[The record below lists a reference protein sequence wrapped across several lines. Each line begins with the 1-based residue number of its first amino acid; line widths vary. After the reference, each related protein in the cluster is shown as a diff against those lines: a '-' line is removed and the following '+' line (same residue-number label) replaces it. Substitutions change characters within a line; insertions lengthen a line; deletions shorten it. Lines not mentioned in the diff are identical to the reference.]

1 MHWRG
6 WKKLGNPSRQ
16 RATAVIVVGIGRCS
30 TVTQGVTQRP
40 LPGAYQL
47 VLRSSVVPARR
58 PPAFLAAG
66 LLAAF
71 RAGAFSGAGAGAS
84 DFWLSLRNNN
94 APPPTASITG
104 HSTRPTAPS
113 APKANAAA
121 GVE

>member
-1 MHWRG
+1 
-6 WKKLGNPSRQ
+6 
-16 RATAVIVVGIGRCS
+16 
-30 TVTQGVTQRP
+30 
-40 LPGAYQL
+40 
-47 VLRSSVVPARR
+47 VLRSSVLPARR

-71 RAGAFSGAGAGAS
+71 RAGALSGAGSVGTGFRVAFGAGAGAS

-94 APPPTASITG
+94 AAPPTANITG